1 MTSEQGFR
9 MVTRAL
15 AIYSLF
21 WLVDEILI
29 SPADVMGLLHHIR
42 LLHTAHQMTRYIYID
57 DETYWVRYYAWLT
70 CERTIKIGLSFWAA
84 IWFYRGS
91 PQLKKFFLPDE
102 PQSMQ

>member
-1 MTSEQGFR
+1 MMTSEQGFR

-21 WLVDEILI
+21 WLVEEILL

-42 LLHTAHQMTRYIYID
+42 LLQIAHDMNRYID
-57 DETYWVRYYAWLT
+57 EETYWVRYYAWHA
-70 CERTIKIGLSFWAA
+70 CERAIKIGLSFWAV

-91 PQLKKFFLPDE
+91 SQLKKFFLSDE
-102 PQSMQ
+102 PQPVE

>member
-21 WLVDEILI
+21 WLVEEILL
-29 SPADVMGLLHHIR
+29 SPPDVMGLLHHIR
-42 LLHTAHQMTRYIYID
+42 LLQTAHQMNRYLYID
-57 DETYWVRYYAWLT
+57 DETYWVRDYAWRA
-70 CERTIKIGLSFWAA
+70 CERSIKIGLSLWAV

-91 PQLKKFFLPDE
+91 PRLKNFFLPDE
-102 PQSMQ
+102 TQPSE